1 MDSVD
6 LELFW
11 VEPGLESDTLSSNSP
26 IIILYTFLRTR
37 PIFYQRKTNTIFRF
51 AVETHHRVSVQIGD
65 KMDLICPRYDDQM
78 DHNGHMYHRIYQ
90 VTEEAFR
97 LVFLGH
103 YVAIYVFGAKYHKQ
117 KRQINGVIRRWE
129 SELTFS

>member
-26 IIILYTFLRTR
+26 IIILYTFLRNGLFLCQWK
-37 PIFYQRKTNTIFRF
+37 IQKTNSIFRF

-97 LVFLGH
+97 
-103 YVAIYVFGAKYHKQ
+103 
-117 KRQINGVIRRWE
+117 
-129 SELTFS
+129 

>member
-1 MDSVD
+1 M
-6 LELFW
+6 
-11 VEPGLESDTLSSNSP
+11 
-26 IIILYTFLRTR
+26 
-37 PIFYQRKTNTIFRF
+37 QKTNSIFRF

-97 LVFLGH
+97 LVFW
-103 YVAIYVFGAKYHKQ
+103 VPFGPL
-117 KRQINGVIRRWE
+117 RWY
-129 SELTFS
+129 LCFWC

>member
-1 MDSVD
+1 MHS
-6 LELFW
+6 
-11 VEPGLESDTLSSNSP
+11 
-26 IIILYTFLRTR
+26 
-37 PIFYQRKTNTIFRF
+37 KTNPIFRF

-97 LVFLGH
+97 LVLIWPSALVFMFL
-103 YVAIYVFGAKYHKQ
+103 VLNTTSKNDK
-117 KRQINGVIRRWE
+117 
-129 SELTFS
+129 LTA